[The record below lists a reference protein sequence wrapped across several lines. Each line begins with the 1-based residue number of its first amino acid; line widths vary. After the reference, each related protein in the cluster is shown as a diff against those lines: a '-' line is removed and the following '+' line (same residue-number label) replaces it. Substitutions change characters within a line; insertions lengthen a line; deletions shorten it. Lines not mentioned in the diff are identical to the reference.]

1 MKMKKLLIFLTLG
14 IGIQSYSQIIS
25 GKLFIINSSNERKI
39 DKTNFEN
46 TTIYIENKVSEKE
59 SESFEVIRVNSNGTF
74 SFDTSKLKREN
85 LNLIFIDKSCFAT
98 ILKNIPKSKVN
109 EFLKVVPIANE
120 LVDKESIHAII
131 YENVIEYNRKKYNRK
146 KKRNEPLLNL
156 INTEYYYEY
165 EYRIN

>member
-59 SESFEVIRVNSNGTF
+59 SESFEIIRVNSNGTF

-85 LNLIFIDKSCFAT
+85 LNLIFIGKSCFAT

-120 LVDKESIHAII
+120 LVDKESIRAII

-146 KKRNEPLLNL
+146 KKKNEPLLNL

>member
-1 MKMKKLLIFLTLG
+1 MKKLLIFLTLG

-59 SESFEVIRVNSNGTF
+59 SESFEIIRVNSNGTF

>member
-1 MKMKKLLIFLTLG
+1 MKKLLIFLTLG

-59 SESFEVIRVNSNGTF
+59 SESFEIIRVNSNGTF

-85 LNLIFIDKSCFAT
+85 LNLIFIGKSCFAT

-120 LVDKESIHAII
+120 LVDKESIRAII

-146 KKRNEPLLNL
+146 KKKNEPLLNL

>member
-25 GKLFIINSSNERKI
+25 GKLFIINSSNEREI
-39 DKTNFEN
+39 NKTNFEN
-46 TTIYIENKVSEKE
+46 TVIYIENKVSEKE
-59 SESFEVIRVNSNGTF
+59 SESFEIIRVNSNGTF

-109 EFLKVVPIANE
+109 DFLKVVPIANE
-120 LVDKESIHAII
+120 LVDKEFIYAII

-146 KKRNEPLLNL
+146 KKKNEPLLNL
-156 INTEYYYEY
+156 INTEFYYEY